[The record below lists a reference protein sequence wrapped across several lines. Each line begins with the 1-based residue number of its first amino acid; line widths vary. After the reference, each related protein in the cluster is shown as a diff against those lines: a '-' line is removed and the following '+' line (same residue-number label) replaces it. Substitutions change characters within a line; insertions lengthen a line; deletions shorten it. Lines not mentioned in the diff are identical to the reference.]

1 MALSPKIRLTTAL
14 WILLALPGLAFLDDG
29 AATANTA
36 IATGSTSSA
45 GQDLSLSRVSPGG
58 LGNGTA
64 SATVFGDMSSLSLS
78 SSCSASSNNF
88 QSGSNA
94 LAEVRVTDKLILNV
108 PGLPNGQTVIA
119 KIAYDISGNAGRS
132 QSGSVFIQSLAAAD
146 SPLTSWRRETG
157 NQGGPFDFDDEDII
171 IFEFPIKVNVPEV
184 ANVDLSIRAASA
196 CSRDPEGDPLASFS
210 GNANA
215 NIQVDF
221 IGMVDVTT
229 LGGQKLY
236 DWTVTALS
244 GLDYGEGDP
253 PPPLP
258 AIPEL
263 AIDPSQVTPGDLTLS
278 WLADPSQAL
287 IVQSSTNG
295 QGWFQRHAISL
306 EMGSLEID
314 PPSAGP
320 TLLYRIISTTPTGPL
335 SDPSLTIG
343 SVSKPDM
350 IRLSWPAEASETYRL
365 SSSPDL
371 QNWTE
376 IQTISGASGLT
387 EIFVPHSSTALYY
400 RIENTSPT
408 GPLSDPSLAIDPI
421 ATLVLTLLSWPAEA
435 SETYRIFSSPNL
447 LDWTEIQ
454 VISGASGLI
463 EIEVSRS
470 STPLYYRI
478 EASFS

>member
-29 AATANTA
+29 SASANTA
-36 IATGSTSSA
+36 IATGSTSSKDEA
-45 GQDLSLSRVSPGG
+45 LSLSENSPGG

-64 SATVFGDMSSLSLS
+64 SAMVSGDMSALSLS
-78 SSCSASSNNF
+78 STCTASSNNF
-88 QSGSNA
+88 QSSANA
-94 LAEVRVTDKLILNV
+94 LAEVRVTDELTLNV
-108 PGLPNGQTVIA
+108 PGLANGQMVIA
-119 KIAYDISGNAGRS
+119 KIAYDISGNVGRS

-157 NQGGPFDFDDEDII
+157 NQGGPFDFDDEDIV
-171 IFEFPIKVNVPEV
+171 IFEFLIKVNVPEA

-196 CSRDPEGDPLASFS
+196 CSRDPGADPLASFS

-215 NIQVDF
+215 IIQVDF
-221 IGMVDVTT
+221 VGMVDVTT

-236 DWTVTALS
+236 DWTVEALS
-244 GLDYGEGDP
+244 ELDYGEGDP
-253 PPPLP
+253 PPPPP

-278 WLADPSQAL
+278 WLVDPSLAL
-287 IVQSSTNG
+287 IVQSSTDG
-295 QGWFQRHAISL
+295 QGWLQRHAISL

-320 TLLYRIISTTPTGPL
+320 KLLYRITSTTPTGPL
-335 SDPSLTIG
+335 SDPSLMIG
-343 SVSKPDM
+343 SVSKSDM

-376 IQTISGASGLT
+376 IQTISGASGL
-387 EIFVPHSSTALYY
+387 
-400 RIENTSPT
+400 
-408 GPLSDPSLAIDPI
+408 
-421 ATLVLTLLSWPAEA
+421 
-435 SETYRIFSSPNL
+435 
-447 LDWTEIQ
+447 
-454 VISGASGLI
+454 I
-463 EIEVSRS
+463 EIEVLRS